1 MGPGKRV
8 ACPFQSLQ
16 MPPSSRV
23 CPPAL
28 QKEAQDRGQNKRPVL
43 LLLEVWNMIQAQK
56 TGMGLPA
63 IRAGGIDKAYTVLS
77 QTWASSN
84 DYTPGLVVGKVLEPP
99 CIESSGP
106 SWTGRP
112 PTLMPTQTHTLVLH
126 TGGMPQKGAFRTE
139 KWSTAIP
146 L

>member
-16 MPPSSRV
+16 VQPSNRV

-28 QKEAQDRGQNKRPVL
+28 QKGAQDRDQNKRPVL
-43 LLLEVWNMIQAQK
+43 LLLEVWSMIQAQK

-63 IRAGGIDKAYTVLS
+63 IRAGGIDKVHTVLS

-84 DYTPGLVVGKVLEPP
+84 DCTPGLVVGKVLEPP
-99 CIESSGP
+99 CIESGGP
-106 SWTGRP
+106 S
-112 PTLMPTQTHTLVLH
+112 
-126 TGGMPQKGAFRTE
+126 
-139 KWSTAIP
+139 
-146 L
+146 